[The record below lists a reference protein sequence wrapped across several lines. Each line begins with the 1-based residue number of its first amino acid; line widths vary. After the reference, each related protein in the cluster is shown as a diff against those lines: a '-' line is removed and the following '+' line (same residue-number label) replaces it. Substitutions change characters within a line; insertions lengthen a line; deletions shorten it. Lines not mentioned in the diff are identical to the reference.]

1 MKVLAG
7 TVALSGILALFAA
20 CEYSAHDS
28 PEDIARSHDRV
39 METLTSDID
48 STGPAPVYS
57 RSHSAAE
64 LLSTPDP
71 VLDFNCEEVRAELGP
86 FAREWARHSDLG
98 SWGEDEPEFSLLFKS
113 CQL

>member
-20 CEYSAHDS
+20 CEYTAHDS

-48 STGPAPVYS
+48 STDPAPVYS
-57 RSHSAAE
+57 TSHRATD

-71 VLDFNCEEVRAELGP
+71 ELDLSCEEVRAEVGP

-98 SWGEDEPEFSLLFKS
+98 TWGEDEFSFSFKS
-113 CQL
+113 CEF